1 MRGAAG
7 AGVGSQAWD
16 KEGLQYF
23 IITYIEYSINTIM
36 TIKERR
42 IQKITI

>member
-1 MRGAAG
+1 MDDGELLVVVVRGAGG

-23 IITYIEYSINTIM
+23 IITYILSI
-36 TIKERR
+36 
-42 IQKITI
+42 Q

>member
-1 MRGAAG
+1 MDDGELLVVVVRGAGAG

-23 IITYIEYSINTIM
+23 IITYILSI
-36 TIKERR
+36 
-42 IQKITI
+42 Q

>member
-1 MRGAAG
+1 MDDGELLVVVVRDGAG

-23 IITYIEYSINTIM
+23 IITYILSI
-36 TIKERR
+36 
-42 IQKITI
+42 Q